1 MRGDAA
7 AVLHQQPPYA
17 SPLSRAASLPD
28 SKPRSTARLVDLSR
42 RLYRTSWEESGVGA
56 LRRCFTKSGPALTRS
71 KRHSQS
77 LFAFLRDE
85 KITERGALPPSQQTD
100 FDAASKARRDFDK
113 LQRLIVSSPSL
124 PTANVVTSWSE
135 LPLDREALALAGPTR
150 FTRLER
156 SEAIDVLLGLLEQ
169 QGVPSGFAFDFL
181 CQSHDFIDCI
191 IEEAR
196 EQAGGI
202 HQQRPQSSGQ
212 NISKREKLAAIVRHH
227 GYDELIAYYEAIGS
241 LAVDIPKLLQFSR
254 QGVDDVRAKV
264 EILCSY
270 GLSKQDVAARLAEEP
285 RLLLLSTAAVV
296 VVPQFLQ
303 SLGLT
308 SKQIAKMINCTIQ
321 SLDRSAREE
330 MVIAVKKLEGLGVCH
345 AEVKDLVTSFPGLL
359 SQAGHRKLE
368 PLTEYLVHIGLNH
381 QQVGRAL
388 LRRPSLLAKDAEQ
401 LRPVGEYLEVAF
413 ASKDTVAKVVTQ
425 FPWIFNYDVQKDF
438 RPTFKYLQSLGVPA
452 GRIGYMFRRHPSLM
466 RNRGNFEQKADFLM
480 QLGLNGEGLAKVVS
494 RAPQLLALSVEEN
507 LRPAVKFLNS
517 LGLEGSDLVK
527 VLQKRPQLLG
537 FTERKLRA
545 NLAFLEELGL
555 NDLEMRK
562 LVNKGPVLLT
572 LSLDNNLIPTRN
584 FFYSKGF
591 SRDDLATMLIRLPG
605 LLGYKVSTV
614 LEPKYEYITRI
625 MERSLEE
632 IVKFPQIFS
641 YSLSCRI
648 KPRQVQ
654 IGSLGIRRSLTRVY
668 SCSDEEFDRRL
679 QGWRVPHDLIRYE
692 GDGNGRYNLQSP
704 IAMELNKPA
713 DANVKTGER
722 PARPG
727 RSGGCGGVVAPRR
740 GRIRRLRSAEQAP
753 PSSRERQRGQ
763 RQAQAEQEGAVEAMT
778 ATTGQPPPLRLFNT
792 MTRQKEAFAPRV
804 AGQVSMYVCGVT
816 VYDYSHIG
824 HARVYVTFDVL
835 YRYLRH
841 LKYNVN
847 YVRNVTDV
855 DDKILKRASEL
866 GESPTEL
873 SDRFFHE
880 FKADMEALG
889 CLSPTVEPC
898 VTTHIGPIISMI
910 QQIVEKGHGYAV
922 GGDVFF
928 SVDSLP
934 DYGALSGR
942 RPEENRAGTRVAVDE
957 RKHNPADFALWKIA
971 KHGELSWQSPWG
983 PGRPGWHIE
992 CSAMSAEYLGPQM
1005 DIHGGGSD
1013 LIFPHHENELA
1024 QNKAVCCE
1032 SHIGYWLHNG
1042 FVTVDAVKMSKS
1054 LGNFFTIRKVLEEY
1068 HPLAL
1073 RLFLLGTQYRSP
1085 MNYSQQSL
1093 EAASDRCFYLYQTL
1107 ADCNAI
1113 SEVAQDGSL
1122 AASKL
1127 AEDEALKLT
1136 DSFAA
1141 AMTDDLHTPLAI
1153 AATVEPLKLM
1163 NDLMHTKQGR
1173 KDKTRRAS
1181 LILLQQSV
1189 ETALDILGLSVASY
1203 VNVVE
1208 ELKELALKRR
1218 GLTREVLAAHM
1229 AKRAAARANKDYKK
1243 ADAIRMELAAL
1254 GVMLMDGG
1262 DGMLWRPAALDGDSI
1277 TGKST
1282 L

>member
-1 MRGDAA
+1 MRADVAT
-7 AVLHQQPPYA
+7 VLRRQPPYA
-17 SPLSRAASLPD
+17 FPISRTGSLPD
-28 SKPRSTARLVDLSR
+28 LKLRSTARLVDLSR
-42 RLYRTSWEESGVGA
+42 RLYCTSWGEFGIGA
-56 LRRCFTKSGPALTRS
+56 LRRCFTEPGPALTRS
-71 KRHSQS
+71 KRHGQS

-85 KITERGALPPSQQTD
+85 KITERGALPPSQHTD

-124 PTANVVTSWSE
+124 PIANVVTSWSE

-196 EQAGGI
+196 NQAGGI
-202 HQQRPQSSGQ
+202 HQQRPQQAGQ
-212 NISKREKLAAIVRHH
+212 DIPKREKLAAIVRSH
-227 GYDELIAYYEAIGS
+227 GYDELITYYEAIGS
-241 LAVDIPKLLQFSR
+241 LAVDIPKLLQFSKH
-254 QGVDDVRAKV
+254 VDDVRAKV

-270 GLSKQDVAARLAEEP
+270 GLSKQDVAARLADEP

-296 VVPQFLQ
+296 VVPHFLQ

-321 SLDRSAREE
+321 SLDWSAREE
-330 MVIAVKKLEGLGVCH
+330 MVIAVKKLEGIGVCQ
-345 AEVKDLVTSFPGLL
+345 AEVKDLVTSLPSLL

-368 PLTEYLVHIGLNH
+368 PLTEYLVHIGLNR

-425 FPWIFNYDVQKDF
+425 FPWIFNYDVEKDF

-452 GRIGYMFRRHPSLM
+452 ERIGYMFRRHPSLM

-494 RAPQLLALSVEEN
+494 RAPQLLALSVEGN

-555 NDLEMRK
+555 NELKVRK

-572 LSLDNNLIPTRN
+572 LSLDNNLIPTRD

-614 LEPKYEYITRI
+614 LEPKYEYITGI

-668 SCSDEEFDRRL
+668 SCSDEEFDRRS
-679 QGWRVPHDLIRYE
+679 RMTSYVTKAM
-692 GDGNGRYNLQSP
+692 
-704 IAMELNKPA
+704 AMEGGGRLAPGAAAPA
-713 DANVKTGER
+713 AAWWRLGV
-722 PARPG
+722 AA
-727 RSGGCGGVVAPRR
+727 SGGCCARSSSAAP
-740 GRIRRLRSAEQAP
+740 AP
-753 PSSRERQRGQ
+753 PSSRELQQGQ
-763 RQAQAEQEGAVEAMT
+763 RQAQAEQEGAVEATT
-778 ATTGQPPPLRLFNT
+778 ASGQPPPLRLFNT

-841 LKYNVN
+841 LKYSVN

-866 GESPTEL
+866 GESPSEL

-889 CLSPTVEPC
+889 CLSPTAEPR
-898 VTTHIGPIISMI
+898 VTTHISPIISMI
-910 QQIVEKGHGYAV
+910 QQIVDKGHGYAV
-922 GGDVFF
+922 GGDVFY

-957 RKHNPADFALWKIA
+957 RKRNPADFALWKSA
-971 KHGELSWQSPWG
+971 KHGEISWQSPWG

-992 CSAMSAEYLGPQM
+992 CSAMSAEYLGLQM

-1024 QNKAVCCE
+1024 QNKAVCSD
-1032 SHIGYWLHNG
+1032 SHVGYWLHNG

-1127 AEDEALKLT
+1127 AEDEALRLT
-1136 DSFAA
+1136 DSFSA

-1153 AATVEPLKLM
+1153 ATIVEPLKLM

-1181 LILLQQSV
+1181 LTLLQQSV
-1189 ETALDILGLSVASY
+1189 ETAVDILGLSVADY

-1218 GLTREVLAAHM
+1218 GLTREVLASHM
-1229 AKRAAARANKDYKK
+1229 AKRAAARANKDYEK

-1262 DGMLWRPAALDGDSI
+1262 DGTLWRPAALDEDNV
-1277 TGKST
+1277 TG
-1282 L
+1282 

>member
-1 MRGDAA
+1 MRGDVA
-7 AVLHQQPPYA
+7 AVLRRQPPYA
-17 SPLSRAASLPD
+17 SPISRTGSLPD
-28 SKPRSTARLVDLSR
+28 LKPRSTARLVDLSR
-42 RLYRTSWEESGVGA
+42 RLYCTSWEESGVGA

-71 KRHSQS
+71 KRHGQS

-85 KITERGALPPSQQTD
+85 KITERGALPPSQLTD

-196 EQAGGI
+196 NQAGGI
-202 HQQRPQSSGQ
+202 HQQRPQQAGQ
-212 NISKREKLAAIVRHH
+212 DIPKREKLAAIVRSH
-227 GYDELIAYYEAIGS
+227 GYDELITYYEAIGS

-254 QGVDDVRAKV
+254 HVDDVRAKV

-270 GLSKQDVAARLAEEP
+270 GLSKQDVAARLADEP

-308 SKQIAKMINCTIQ
+308 SKKISKMINCTIQ
-321 SLDRSAREE
+321 SLDWSAREE
-330 MVIAVKKLEGLGVCH
+330 MVIAVKKLEGIGVCH
-345 AEVKDLVTSFPGLL
+345 AEVKDLVTSLPSLL

-368 PLTEYLVHIGLNH
+368 PLIEYLVHIGLNR

-425 FPWIFNYDVQKDF
+425 FPWIFNYDIEKDF

-452 GRIGYMFRRHPSLM
+452 ERIGYMFRRHPSLM

-480 QLGLNGEGLAKVVS
+480 QLGLHGEGLAKVVS

-555 NDLEMRK
+555 NELEMRK

-572 LSLDNNLIPTRN
+572 LSIDNNLIPTRD

-614 LEPKYEYITRI
+614 LEPKYEYITEI

-654 IGSLGIRRSLTRVY
+654 IGTLGIRRSLTRVY
-668 SCSDEEFDRRL
+668 SCSDEESRMTSY
-679 QGWRVPHDLIRYE
+679 VTKAM
-692 GDGNGRYNLQSP
+692 
-704 IAMELNKPA
+704 AMEGTTCKAQFSAAPA
-713 DANVKTGER
+713 
-722 PARPG
+722 P
-727 RSGGCGGVVAPRR
+727 
-740 GRIRRLRSAEQAP
+740 L
-753 PSSRERQRGQ
+753 SSRELQRGQ
-763 RQAQAEQEGAVEAMT
+763 RQAQAEQDGAAEAS
-778 ATTGQPPPLRLFNT
+778 AAAAGQPPPLRLFNT
-792 MTRQKEAFAPRV
+792 MTRQKEAFAPWV

-841 LKYNVN
+841 LNYSVN

-866 GESPTEL
+866 GESPSEL

-889 CLSPTVEPC
+889 CLSPTVEPR
-898 VTTHIGPIISMI
+898 VTTHISPIISMI
-910 QQIVEKGHGYAV
+910 KQIVDKGHGYAV
-922 GGDVFF
+922 GGDVFY

-934 DYGALSGR
+934 GYGALSGR

-957 RKHNPADFALWKIA
+957 RKRNPADFALWKSA
-971 KHGELSWQSPWG
+971 KQGELSWQSPWG

-1024 QNKAVCCE
+1024 QNKAVCCD
-1032 SHIGYWLHNG
+1032 SHVGYWLHNG

-1136 DSFAA
+1136 DTFAA
-1141 AMTDDLHTPLAI
+1141 AMADDLHTPLAI
-1153 AATVEPLKLM
+1153 AAIVEPLKLM

-1173 KDKTRRAS
+1173 KDKARQAS
-1181 LILLQQSV
+1181 LMLLQQSV
-1189 ETALDILGLSVASY
+1189 ETAVEILGLSVADY
-1203 VNVVE
+1203 VDVVE

-1218 GLTREVLAAHM
+1218 GLTREVLASHM
-1229 AKRAAARANKDYKK
+1229 AKRAAARANKDYGQ

-1254 GVMLMDGG
+1254 GVLLMDGG
-1262 DGMLWRPAALDGDSI
+1262 DGTLWRPAAMDEDPV
-1277 TGKST
+1277 TG
-1282 L
+1282 